1 MSSKRA
7 MKKAQKQAFAMHR
20 SNISYNKIDLKKFSL
35 KKNKKKL
42 IKLK

>member
-20 SNISYNKIDLKKFSL
+20 SNISFNKVNFKKTSL

-42 IKLK
+42 IK